1 MKCLEP
7 FERRVLGKL
16 MVFLLFLGKPFVVPS
31 E

>member
-1 MKCLEP
+1 MKCLES
-7 FERRVLGKL
+7 FERKVVGKL